1 MKTPRIGR
9 PIPGWPDYTIDEMK
23 VVRSYKHGK
32 MKIIGYKKTRNTE
45 NYSIVMLR
53 KNKDGSRE
61 KCKVMSGRLYWCAVN
76 YMDPINVTGRG
87 VFTSD
92 GELVPDG
99 KTEILSRNNKKQKEK
114 AYGEWSKALTD
125 EVYKRCTTLLQLQY
139 EAIQNNNGR
148 NLMKELR
155 KYNSRIWA
163 LSRIYINV
171 KDNVLLK
178 DCISDSLT
186 LHVERV
192 IKSHQIFPD
201 LVKVIANDASARY
214 RRFTKRKETHKPD
227 YYWSNII

>member
-1 MKTPRIGR
+1 MNTPRIGR
-9 PIPGWPDYTIDEMK
+9 PIPGWPDYTIDDNK
-23 VVRSYKHGK
+23 VVRSYKTSK
-32 MKIIGYKKTRNTE
+32 TKIIGYKNRNTD
-45 NYSIVMLR
+45 NYSIAMFR
-53 KNKDGSRE
+53 DKEDGTRE
-61 KCKVMSGRLYWCAVN
+61 RCKVMSGKLYWCAVN
-76 YMDPINVTGRG
+76 NIDPTKVTGTG

-92 GELVPDG
+92 GELVIDG
-99 KTEILSRNNKKQKEK
+99 RVEVLHRNREKQKEK

-155 KYNSRIWA
+155 KYHNRIWA
-163 LSRIYINV
+163 LSRIYITV

-214 RRFTKRKETHKPD
+214 RRFTKRKETHKPN